1 MLIVLGCVICAP
13 LPMLASSGSTGPT
26 VEGQLASWLSLR
38 ICLSKARAGTMR
50 RSVLTRPALGP
61 AVYRSFGFGSVAA
74 ATITLATVAGSSPSS
89 INPAI
94 TSSKVW
100 RCCRVDR
107 QRGVG
112 PHHVRI
118 EPGAGVGG
126 LDEQHSNAVLAD
138 FVVQGFGVA
147 LDRVLG
153 RDVGGHVG
161 LGDEPV
167 VRMRC

>member
-1 MLIVLGCVICAP
+1 M
-13 LPMLASSGSTGPT
+13 
-26 VEGQLASWLSLR
+26 
-38 ICLSKARAGTMR
+38 
-50 RSVLTRPALGP
+50 
-61 AVYRSFGFGSVAA
+61 
-74 ATITLATVAGSSPSS
+74 TLATAAGWSPSL

-100 RCCRVDR
+100 RCCRPV
-107 QRGVG
+107 QRVG
-112 PHHVRI
+112 LHHVRI
-118 EPGAGVGG
+118 EPGVGVGG
-126 LDEQHSNAVLAD
+126 LDEQYSNAVFAD

-167 VRMRC
+167 YG